1 MQDVSLFCVSNDEQ
15 FKFCFLA
22 LGFLHGVQG
31 EFTDDVL
38 EIAVVP
44 TFTGHE

>member
-22 LGFLHGVQG
+22 LGFLHGVL
-31 EFTDDVL
+31 TDDVL